1 MGGYPWGG
9 RNYAPPITLLL
20 GGERG
25 SARIR
30 ALVIHV
36 YMSYMYTSQHPLIA
50 ERIMAENQVV
60 LTIRVPENLSERLQQ
75 LASQLN
81 LVRRSRSDAAR
92 QALERGIEQMELELA
107 ATTEAPAGL
116 NAQVADLQHRL
127 LELERK
133 LNGAPVTP

>member
-1 MGGYPWGG
+1 
-9 RNYAPPITLLL
+9 
-20 GGERG
+20 
-25 SARIR
+25 
-30 ALVIHV
+30 
-36 YMSYMYTSQHPLIA
+36 
-50 ERIMAENQVV
+50 MAENQVV